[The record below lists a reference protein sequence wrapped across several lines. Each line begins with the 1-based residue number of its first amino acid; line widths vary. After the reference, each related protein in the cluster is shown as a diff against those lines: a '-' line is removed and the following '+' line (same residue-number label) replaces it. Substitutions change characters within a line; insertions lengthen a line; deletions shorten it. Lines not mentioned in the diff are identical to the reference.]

1 MPPRGRWR
9 GGRGGGPGQI
19 RGFVQPALLL
29 LLRRGAGHGYDLING
44 LAKVGFDQY
53 PVDASTVYRTLDAME
68 AEGMVVSDWESRA
81 SLGPPRRVYRL
92 TPRGEELLHVWAG
105 QLRAT
110 DRVLHRFLE
119 EYDRTYRE

>member
-1 MPPRGRWR
+1 M
-9 GGRGGGPGQI
+9 
-19 RGFVQPALLL
+19 QPALLL

-44 LAKVGFDQY
+44 LTEVGFDQY

-68 AEGMVVSDWESRA
+68 AEGMVVSGWESQG

-92 TPRGEELLHVWAG
+92 TPRGEELLHAWAE

-110 DRVLHRFLE
+110 DRILHRFLE
-119 EYDRTYRE
+119 EYERTYRQ

>member
-1 MPPRGRWR
+1 VRRRGGWR

-29 LLRRGAGHGYDLING
+29 LLRRGAGHGYDLMNG
-44 LAKVGFDQY
+44 LASIGFDQY
-53 PVDASTVYRTLDAME
+53 PVDASTVYRTLDSLE
-68 AEGMVVSDWESRA
+68 AEGMVVSDRETES
-81 SLGPPRRVYRL
+81 SLGPPRRVYRI
-92 TPRGEELLHVWAG
+92 TRQGEELLRTWVS

-119 EYDRTYRE
+119 EYDKSVDG